1 MNRVRIADFIV
12 ERLDASLE
20 AARGQWNGSGPVHHF
35 VVDDL
40 LPETLARDIRAAYP
54 EPGSMQVKKSLRE
67 LKYVAA
73 QMDRYAPL
81 LEEALYAFQDPRVVD
96 RVTRITGLKGLQPD
110 EHLYA
115 GGISM
120 MSKGHFLNPH
130 LDNSHDK
137 HRERYRTLNL
147 LYYVSPDWQLSHGGH
162 LELWQTGPSGEPST
176 VESRFNRLAVMITN
190 QSSWHS
196 VSRVVADGHRCCV
209 SNYYFSFEPAE
220 ANPYFHVTSFRG
232 RPEQRLRDLVLK
244 ADIAL
249 RMAVR
254 KLFPKGV
261 VENKHFYDRK

>member
-1 MNRVRIADFIV
+1 MDRARIADHIV
-12 ERLDASLE
+12 QRLTQSLE
-20 AARGQWNGSGPVHHF
+20 IARRDWDRSGPVHHF
-35 VVDDL
+35 VVDDV
-40 LPETLARDIRAAYP
+40 LPVDLARSIRGAYP
-54 EPGSMQVKKSLRE
+54 EPGTMQVKKSLRE

-81 LEEALYAFQDPRVVD
+81 LEETLYAFQDPRVVD
-96 RVTRITGLKGLQPD
+96 LVGTITGLTGLEPD

-137 HRERYRTLNL
+137 ERQRYRTLNL
-147 LYYVSPDWQLSHGGH
+147 LYYVSPGWALSNGGH
-162 LELWQTGPSGEPST
+162 LELWQGGPTGKPST
-176 VESRFNRLAVMITN
+176 VESRFNRLAVMVTN

-196 VSRVVADGHRCCV
+196 VSQVVAEGERCCV
-209 SNYYFSFEPAE
+209 SNYYFSTQPAE
-220 ANPYFHVTSFRG
+220 AHPYFHVTSFRG